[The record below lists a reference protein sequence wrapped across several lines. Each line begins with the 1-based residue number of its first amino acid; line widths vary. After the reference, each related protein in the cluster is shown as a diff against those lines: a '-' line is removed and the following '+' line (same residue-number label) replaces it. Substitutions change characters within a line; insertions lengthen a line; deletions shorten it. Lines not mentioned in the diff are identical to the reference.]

1 MRRLFVALL
10 FLAGQAWGATPTS
23 LDVVWDAPVTN
34 DDPPIFSPLTDLAGY
49 RLYLSTP
56 CPSAQYATVPSPTA
70 SPMPGEQVSVT
81 VTGLMPSTTY
91 TARVTAVDTLGNESA
106 CSTPASGMTLAAA
119 PVVNVASVLVTLG
132 PDPAFAAAPNPVAF
146 TWRAGQPLP
155 TPIVVTVSGGSGT
168 WTTQDT
174 SLWFDVQGGQW
185 DGTRS
190 NFPATATSFTVAPS
204 SGMSALTPGTY
215 RQVITVRRG
224 SLTATVTVRVTVA
237 P

>member
-1 MRRLFVALL
+1 MRRLVLALIL
-10 FLAGQAWGATPTS
+10 FAVPAWGATPTS
-23 LDVVWDAPVTN
+23 LDVSWDAPTTN

-56 CPSAQYATVPSPTA
+56 CPSLQYATVPSPTA
-70 SPMPGEQVSVT
+70 APTPGSRVSVT

-91 TARVTAVDTLGNESA
+91 TARVTAVDTLGNEGP
-106 CSTPASGMTLAAA
+106 CSTAASGTTLALA
-119 PVVNVASVLVTLG
+119 PVVNVANVLVTLG

-146 TWRAGQPLP
+146 TWRAGLSLP
-155 TPIVVTVSGGSGT
+155 TPVVVTVTGGTGP
-168 WTTQDT
+168 WTTQDA
-174 SLWFDVQGGQW
+174 SGWFDVQGGQW

-215 RQVITVRRG
+215 LQVITVRRG